1 MTMSESSFEAA
12 KSSDDEVSSPFMRE
26 LNIFTRDLELIEKD
40 IEASGKSD
48 IDEALYSRLSD
59 SVQGSIEA
67 CREFETTH
75 GADKELLQETQRR
88 FRRETDPFFLQSW
101 FANRARTKPTGFPG
115 DYEMLCKIYGDSK
128 PVAGI
133 GAYLDRIFM
142 DVPLACAVR
151 GRLEMSKKFLVDEVR
166 SRGRDQEPIRIL
178 DIASGPC
185 REYFDWPSNL
195 PAIDVLAMDSDPRA
209 IEYVMTTIAPRLPNP
224 SRISNI
230 QYNAFRTRSSEA
242 TIQKFGRFD
251 IIYSVGLCD
260 YLTDEVLIK
269 LLSAWHETLSD
280 NGVLFVAFK
289 DTTRYD
295 QTIYQW
301 HLDWFFYQRTVMD
314 VLDLYEQAGFDLGN
328 IETCRDETGIITG
341 FFTRRDR
348 VRQLR
353 VDTAET
359 MVRRPTLRL
368 FGDRR
373 SLSTPSNA
381 PKSVSAS

>member
-1 MTMSESSFEAA
+1 MSVSNQATASPQDGGASVSFMKAMNE
-12 KSSDDEVSSPFMRE
+12 
-26 LNIFTRDLELIEKD
+26 FTRDLELIEKD

-48 IDEALYSRLSD
+48 IDEALYSRLS
-59 SVQGSIEA
+59 GSILKSINA
-67 CREFETTH
+67 CQDFESKSADAQDQIRKHQSIFRENIF
-75 GADKELLQETQRR
+75 
-88 FRRETDPFFLQSW
+88 PFFRKCWS
-101 FANRARTKPTGFPG
+101 ANRAMTKPTGFPG
-115 DYEMLCKIYGDSK
+115 DYEMLCKIYGDRRESS
-128 PVAGI
+128 GI
-133 GAYLDRIFM
+133 GVYLEHLFM
-142 DVPLACAVR
+142 ELPLAWAVR
-151 GRLEMSKKFLVDEVR
+151 GRLEMCKKFLVDEVGTR
-166 SRGRDQEPIRIL
+166 ACNSEPIRIL

-185 REYFDWPSNL
+185 REYMDWPKQL
-195 PAIDVLAMDSDPRA
+195 PPIDVLAMDSDPRA
-209 IEYVMTTIAPRLPNP
+209 IDYVNSTVATQLPKP
-224 SRISNI
+224 SRLSNI

-242 TIQKFGRFD
+242 TIQKFGKFD

-260 YLTDEVLIK
+260 YLTDEVLVK

-301 HLDWFFYQRTVMD
+301 HFDWFFYQRTVKD
-314 VLDLYEQAGFDLGN
+314 VLELYEKAGFDLGN
-328 IETCRDETGIITG
+328 IETFRDETGIITG

-381 PKSVSAS
+381 PSSVSAS

>member
-1 MTMSESSFEAA
+1 MSVSTNSRVPFHDGGPSTSFM
-12 KSSDDEVSSPFMRE
+12 KE
-26 LNIFTRDLELIEKD
+26 LNAFTRDLGLIQKD
-40 IEASGKSD
+40 IETSGNTEMN
-48 IDEALYSRLSD
+48 EAFYIRLTE
-59 SVQGSIEA
+59 SVQSSIES
-67 CREFETTH
+67 CRSFESQC
-75 GADKELLQETQRR
+75 GGDLELLQRTQRE
-88 FRRETDPFFLQSW
+88 FRLETDPFFLQSW

-115 DYEMLCKIYGDSK
+115 DFEMLCKIYGDTK

-151 GRLEMSKKFLVDEVR
+151 GRLEMSRNFLSNEIAAR
-166 SRGRDQEPIRIL
+166 SSASEPIRIL

-185 REYFDWPSNL
+185 REYIDWPKQL
-195 PAIDVLAMDSDPRA
+195 PPIDVLAMDSDPRA
-209 IEYVMTTIAPRLPNP
+209 IDYVNTTVATQMPKP
-224 SRISNI
+224 SRLSNI

-242 TIQKFGRFD
+242 TIQKFGKFD

-260 YLTDEVLIK
+260 YLTDEVLVK

-301 HLDWFFYQRTVMD
+301 HLDWFFYQRTVKD
-314 VLDLYEQAGFDLGN
+314 VLELYEKAGFDLGN

-381 PKSVSAS
+381 PTSVSAS